1 MHRFFAGNEN
11 FSGDSVIL
19 RGTDASHI
27 RNVLRLKA
35 GDNIQVLDGKGSLYL
50 VQLTDVKAQLVK
62 GEIISSEKVNTE
74 SPLKI
79 HLGQSLIKGNK
90 FDDVLRKSVELGVE
104 TITPLMTERTVV
116 KSDSDKKIAR
126 WQKIVEESCKQCGR
140 SSIPKVSKSVIK
152 LDVFCQQRSEIDL
165 KLMFWELE
173 NENGLKD
180 INLEKPPYS
189 VSVLIGPE
197 GGFTIKEVK
206 KVRSHGFQTVGL
218 GPRILRAETA
228 PLVVLSLL
236 QSKWGD
242 I

>member
-11 FSGDSVIL
+11 FSGDSVVL
-19 RGTDASHI
+19 TGTDASHI

-35 GDNIQVLDGKGSLYL
+35 RDNIEVLDGKGSLY
-50 VQLTDVKAQLVK
+50 VVKLTDVKAQLVK
-62 GEIISSEKVNTE
+62 GEIITSEKVNTE

-126 WQKIVEESCKQCGR
+126 WQKIAEESCKQCGR
-140 SSIPKVSKSVIK
+140 SSIPNVSKSVTK
-152 LDVFCQQRSEIDL
+152 LDVFCQQRSEADM
-165 KLMFWELE
+165 KLIFWELE
-173 NENGLKD
+173 SENGLKD
-180 INLEKPPYS
+180 INPEKPPS
-189 VSVLIGPE
+189 SMSVLIGPE
-197 GGFTIKEVK
+197 GGFTIEEVK
-206 KVRSHGFQTVGL
+206 TARSHGFQTVGL

>member
-11 FSGDSVIL
+11 FSGDSVVL
-19 RGTDASHI
+19 TGTDASHI
-27 RNVLRLKA
+27 RTVLRLKA
-35 GDNIQVLDGKGSLYL
+35 GDNIQVLDGKGSLYE

-62 GEIISSEKVNTE
+62 GEIITSEKVNTE

-126 WQKIVEESCKQCGR
+126 WQKIAKESCKQCGR
-140 SSIPKVSKSVIK
+140 SSIPNVSKSVIK
-152 LDVFCQQRSEIDL
+152 LDVFCQQRSEADL

-173 NENGLKD
+173 SENGLKD
-180 INLEKPPYS
+180 INPEKPPSS

-197 GGFTIKEVK
+197 GGFTIEEVK
-206 KVRSHGFQTVGL
+206 TARSHGFQTVGL

>member
-11 FSGDSVIL
+11 FSGDSVVL
-19 RGTDASHI
+19 TGTDASHI

-50 VQLTDVKAQLVK
+50 VKLTDVKAQLVK

-126 WQKIVEESCKQCGR
+126 WQKITEESCKQCGR
-140 SSIPKVSKSVIK
+140 SSIPNVSKSVIK
-152 LDVFCQQRSEIDL
+152 LDVFCQQRSEADL

-173 NENGLKD
+173 SENGLKD
-180 INLEKPPYS
+180 INPEKPPSS

-197 GGFTIKEVK
+197 GGFTIEEVK
-206 KVRSHGFQTVGL
+206 TARSHGFQTVGL

>member
-11 FSGDSVIL
+11 FSGDSVVL
-19 RGTDASHI
+19 TGTDASHI

-90 FDDVLRKSVELGVE
+90 FDIVLRKSVELGVK

-116 KSDSDKKIAR
+116 KSDGNKKIVR
-126 WQKIVEESCKQCGR
+126 WQKIAEESCKQSGR
-140 SSIPKVSKSVIK
+140 SSIPKVSKDIIK
-152 LDVFCQQRSEIDL
+152 LDVFCQQGSDADL

-173 NENGLKD
+173 SENGLKD
-180 INLEKPPYS
+180 INPEKTPSS
-189 VSVLIGPE
+189 VSILIGPE
-197 GGFTIKEVK
+197 GGFTIEEVETA
-206 KVRSHGFQTVGL
+206 RSHGFQTVSL
-218 GPRILRAETA
+218 GPRVLRSETA

>member
-1 MHRFFAGNEN
+1 MHRFFVGNEN
-11 FSGDSVIL
+11 FSGDSVSL
-19 RGTDASHI
+19 TGTDASHI
-27 RNVLRLKA
+27 RTVLRLKA
-35 GDNIQVLDGKGSLYL
+35 GDNIQVLDGKGSLYV

-74 SPLKI
+74 PPLKI

-126 WQKIVEESCKQCGR
+126 WQKIAEESCKQCGR